1 MTQKMAR
8 GFSLFEEAL
17 LVFNSMDPNVEG
29 DMKFVAAIQDEIKC
43 YHIIYDKKRITTQ
56 TPPNCFFFFFKKE
69 QRIESSKEPELVPW
83 MSGVREAAICPPSPI
98 ADDPSALPSPT
109 SSPHSSQ

>member
-56 TPPNCFFFFFKKE
+56 TPPNCFFFFFFFKKE
-69 QRIESSKEPELVPW
+69 QRIESSKEPELVP
-83 MSGVREAAICPPSPI
+83 
-98 ADDPSALPSPT
+98 
-109 SSPHSSQ
+109 